1 MSVDVLD
8 RVKTRVRSGMC
19 PESAMGLEWRLM
31 RAREGFDGN
40 TWTDDHG
47 ALSPANFNA
56 RIAILRYVS
65 GGTRSSVEIVLNVKA
80 YNMPNNVK
88 SMCDKGMLHV
98 VRKVSGNCKI
108 YEITSKGYDWL
119 VENDR
124 QGGLFDE

>member
-40 TWTDDHG
+40 TWAASVVANEIT
-47 ALSPANFNA
+47 PATIKA
-56 RIAILRYVS
+56 RIAILRYMS
-65 GGTRSSVEIVLNVKA
+65 GGTRSSDDIVRNVRAPNIANNLK
-80 YNMPNNVK
+80 NMCNN
-88 SMCDKGMLHV
+88 GMLHV
-98 VRKVSGNCKI
+98 VRKVSGNFKI
-108 YEITSKGYDWL
+108 YEITQKGYDWL

-124 QGGLFDE
+124 QSSLF